1 MASTAQPNTPPAPVG
16 HNSGQRPITDMI
28 SDWYVLKNQIAEL
41 SAKEVALRR
50 EIFDQA
56 FPNAPEKGTVRF
68 DVGYG
73 KELKGVAKLNYTV
86 DRAGLAEA
94 IKGGLDS
101 DVLDK
106 VIKYKPEVSETGLF
120 TIDDP
125 KVKAVLAS
133 FITSKPGLPSIEIV
147 DASKRGK

>member
-1 MASTAQPNTPPAPVG
+1 MANTPHPEHTPIG
-16 HNSGQRPITDMI
+16 HNNGPRPITDMM
-28 SDWYVLKNQIAEL
+28 SDWYVLKAQIAEL
-41 SAKEVALRR
+41 TTKEVALRR

-56 FPNAPEKGTVRF
+56 FPNAPEKGTVRY

-86 DRAGLAEA
+86 DRQGLADA

-133 FITSKPGLPSIEIV
+133 FITSKPGLPSLEIV